1 MARTYLDPTQQRLS
15 RAQWRRWEQVG
26 LAPELDLDQLRLHW
40 PDQENISDLDARG
53 ALTGLR
59 MERTIEGASTVTMTL
74 RDPDHRLWKGRR
86 TAERRRGLS
95 TAQRRA
101 YARTHPTLVDE
112 GWNPVS
118 PPGVIGRAMEVE
130 LDGVT
135 FRLVKVGYTSTSGE
149 VTLTFEDR
157 LVYWLRRK
165 RGAKRADR
173 ARCTRAQFILSLLRE
188 VQSGT
193 HRFVCPELLKAQP
206 VGKATSGRHAML
218 RARTASASTDAE
230 QDTAGGFAPSA
241 KLTVK
246 GAKATPAQRARM
258 AGICN
263 EAHSLGASDAVMA
276 ACIACATQESTM
288 GASAGMT
295 GNDDVGLYQQGR
307 NWINAGDTMDPR
319 RTTRAF
325 LTGAINGGGARGWKQ
340 LNGSLSRTPG
350 GFEAAIKR
358 VQVSVGGYE
367 QWRQEAERTVA
378 AFKGTGAGSGTTNAW
393 TTKRYQYSRNSDE
406 DSWTAMQRLASE
418 VGWRLFV
425 VGNSL
430 YYVSEPALY
439 LRRPRYEVT
448 PDTAAVLELTY
459 DVDWGR
465 PVSEATMT
473 VALERWGTPPGS
485 VVSLSGWGPPD
496 GRWLVASV
504 SRDWFSPTAEVTL
517 RQPGKAKLEPA
528 NERRQRAS
536 SATSG
541 DSSGT
546 EVDTG
551 TKAGQVYE
559 AARRIDGQN
568 LPYTWGGGHAHCGT
582 PDGGT
587 GRDPG
592 PGYDCSG
599 CVCAA
604 LAAAGLGYRTGGP
617 ADASG
622 TMAAGWGQAGR
633 GRQFTVWANSQH
645 VWIQW
650 HGLGSAW
657 RFDTSPYGSGPRGPH
672 QRSTSRPTDGFT
684 ARHWPGC

>member
-1 MARTYLDPTQQRLS
+1 MAYGYLDPTHQARLS

-26 LAPELDLDQLRLHW
+26 LAPELDLDQLVLHW
-40 PDQENISDLDARG
+40 PDQENISDLDAKG
-53 ALTGLR
+53 ALTALQ
-59 MERTIEGASTVTMTL
+59 MERTIEGASTVTLTL
-74 RDPDHRLWKGRR
+74 RDPQHRLWRSGR
-86 TAERRRGLS
+86 TVERRRGL
-95 TAQRRA
+95 TTVQRRA
-101 YARTHPTLVDE
+101 YARSHPTLVDE

-135 FRLVKVGYTSTSGE
+135 FRLVKVSYSSASGE

-188 VQSGT
+188 VRSGT
-193 HRFVCPELLKAQP
+193 YRFVCPELLKAQP
-206 VGKATSGRHAML
+206 VGKAGSGRHAML
-218 RARTASASTDAE
+218 RAQTPSRSADAE

-241 KLTVK
+241 SLTVK

-319 RTTRAF
+319 LTTRAF
-325 LTGAINGGGARGWKQ
+325 LTGAINGGGAKGWKQ
-340 LNGSLSRTPG
+340 LNGSLSRLPG

-367 QWRQEAERTVA
+367 QWRTEAERTVA
-378 AFKGTGAGSGTTNAW
+378 AFKGTGAGSGSASAW

-425 VGNSL
+425 VGQSV
-430 YYVSEPALY
+430 YYMSEAALY

-448 PDTAAVLELTY
+448 PDTAAVLELAY

-465 PVSEATMT
+465 PVSEAM
-473 VALERWGTPPGS
+473 ERWGTPPGS

-504 SRDWFSPTAEVTL
+504 SRNWFSPTATVTL
-517 RQPGKAKLEPA
+517 RQPGKALLEPA

-536 SATSG
+536 SATT
-541 DSSGT
+541 SSGAD
-546 EVDTG
+546 VDTG

-599 CVCAA
+599 AVCAA
-604 LAAAGLGYRTGGP
+604 LAAAGLGFRLGGP
-617 ADASG
+617 G
-622 TMAAGWGQAGR
+622 TNSTGLMSWGQAGR
-633 GRQFTVWANSQH
+633 GRQFTVWANAGH
-645 VWIQW
+645 TWIQW
-650 HGLGSAW
+650 HGIGSAAS
-657 RFDTSPYGSGPRGPH
+657 FDTVPTGGPRGPH
-672 QRSTSRPTDGFT
+672 LRPRAESSAGFT